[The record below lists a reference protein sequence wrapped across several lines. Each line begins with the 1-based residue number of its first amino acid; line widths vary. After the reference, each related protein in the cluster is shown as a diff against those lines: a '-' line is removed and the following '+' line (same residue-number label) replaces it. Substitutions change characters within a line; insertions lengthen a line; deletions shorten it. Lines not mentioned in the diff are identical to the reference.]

1 MRTAAPCT
9 ISPTTSRTGSPVR
22 SRSASLRWR
31 CCGAACSEPSLSLDL
46 DPDFAEF
53 FECLARHS
61 VRYLVVGGYALA
73 AHGLPRAT
81 GDLDVWVMVDP
92 ANARNVMQA
101 LVDFGFGDVGLSE
114 DDFLGPNQVV
124 QLGYPPYRIDIL
136 TAIDGVA
143 FEQAW
148 ERRITVASATSEL
161 DVIGRDDLIANKLAS
176 GRPRDRDDVERILR
190 GSDPG
195 V

>member
-1 MRTAAPCT
+1 MN
-9 ISPTTSRTGSPVR
+9 
-22 SRSASLRWR
+22 
-31 CCGAACSEPSLSLDL
+31 LDL

-53 FECLARHS
+53 VECLARHS

-101 LVDFGFGDVGLSE
+101 LVDFGFGAVGLSE
-114 DDFLGPNQVV
+114 DDFLDANQVV

-136 TAIDGVA
+136 TAIDGVT

-148 ERRITVASATSEL
+148 ERRITVSGGASEL
-161 DVIGRDDLIANKLAS
+161 DVIGREDLIANKLAS

-190 GSDPG
+190 ESGPS